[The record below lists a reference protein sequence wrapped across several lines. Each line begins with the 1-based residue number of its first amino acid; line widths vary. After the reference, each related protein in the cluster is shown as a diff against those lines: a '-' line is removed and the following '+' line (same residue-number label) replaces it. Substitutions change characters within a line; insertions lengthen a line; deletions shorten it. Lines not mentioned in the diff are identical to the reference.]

1 METLAGGQGKPGLDT
16 RQSVT
21 RGTMRGGPSKRRLRC
36 SEFRAVNGTSRQC
49 PDILLK
55 ATKDFCKLNCPLVM
69 IFEQT
74 SFPIAL
80 STYY

>member
-36 SEFRAVNGTSRQC
+36 SEFRAVNGTWRNT
-49 PDILLK
+49 DFFLK
-55 ATKDFCKLNCPLVM
+55 TPKDLCKLNCQLVM
-69 IFEQT
+69 VFEQT
-74 SFPIAL
+74 SFPMSL
-80 STYY
+80 STCY